1 MMKSGGGM
9 LLNAAVTKHTCD
21 YDSVVT
27 APTCTAGGYT
37 THTCKICGASKK
49 DTYTDPKGHTEVQDA
64 AVAATC
70 TTAGKTAGSHCT
82 ACGTVTKAQEVI
94 PAKGHTE
101 VADAAVA
108 ATCTTAGKTA
118 GSHCSTCGTVIK
130 AQETVPAK
138 GHSPAAAVKENE
150 KAAKVGVAGSYDE
163 VVYCKDCGAQI
174 SRKTVTVPALPEEE
188 KEQNQGQ
195 DTTGMA
201 AESPDN
207 SNVTASAFDSFC
219 NELVWKIRNAPQN
232 GTVEADAGDFPG
244 LMQKVFTALNDR
256 PDVSLKLK
264 TRDGEITIPAGAGL
278 LEKVSRG
285 VVTWAEIRGLV

>member
-1 MMKSGGGM
+1 MYCLRKPGVSFARVKSSIWPATF
-9 LLNAAVTKHTCD
+9 AAN
-21 YDSVVT
+21 
-27 APTCTAGGYT
+27 
-37 THTCKICGASKK
+37 
-49 DTYTDPKGHTEVQDA
+49 TEVTDA

-70 TTAGKTAGSHCT
+70 TTAG
-82 ACGTVTKAQEVI
+82 E
-94 PAKGHTE
+94 
-101 VADAAVA
+101 
-108 ATCTTAGKTA
+108 TA

-174 SRKTVTVPALPEEE
+174 SRKMVTVPALPEEE

-264 TRDGEITIPAGAGL
+264 TRDGKITIPAGAGL